1 MIAMNQAAT
10 VSRLDMDETV
20 INGLLGFLNKDKAF
34 ELFAKVVATFKH
46 SNPKELK
53 LSCLEIVNNEELF

>member
-20 INGLLGFLNKDKAF
+20 INGLLGFLNKEKVF
-34 ELFAKVVATFKH
+34 ELFAKVVATFKQ

-53 LSCLEIVNNEELF
+53 LSCLEIVNN